1 MKLFTYVLDSKEYRH
16 LLTEIMFNIS
26 SARSLGYD
34 LLMLKYPTVP
44 AEELTV
50 SRTERILKSLK
61 KRSFIQYLVT
71 SAQCEEGSEEAEY
84 LYNKFPDVGNTVV
97 TLSEP
102 FCIIKL

>member
-1 MKLFTYVLDSKEYRH
+1 MKLFTYVLDAKEYRH

-26 SARSLGYD
+26 SARSLGYE
-34 LLMLKYPTVP
+34 LLMLKYPQPTEP
-44 AEELTV
+44 ITL

-71 SAQCEEGSEEAEY
+71 STQCSEGSEEAEY
-84 LYNKFPDVGNTVV
+84 LYNKFPDTGKTVQA
-97 TLSEP
+97 LSEP